1 MVGDSFS
8 GLRQP
13 NYVLLGITMSKPHL
27 QTWKTETNRNYNL
40 VKDKTLIN
48 NDKGALVTSF
58 KQKSFHLYAQIF
70 THAQTH
76 NQPTSPTLQIASLLC
91 P

>member
-13 NYVLLGITMSKPHL
+13 NYVLLGITMFKPYL

-58 KQKSFHLYAQIF
+58 KQKSFHL
-70 THAQTH
+70 
-76 NQPTSPTLQIASLLC
+76 TSICTNIHTCSNPRPAPHVQHYK
-91 P
+91 